1 MSRPLVVFLPSQGP
15 CNTLAY
21 AIIFDS
27 SELAWAF
34 LCFRPVGFPLVDHL
48 MYTRCGSVLARTCA
62 GAIWFTDDDSQLL
75 MAGLGKP
82 A

>member
-34 LCFRPVGFPLVDHL
+34 LCLDQLDFPWL
-48 MYTRCGSVLARTCA
+48 TT
-62 GAIWFTDDDSQLL
+62 
-75 MAGLGKP
+75 
-82 A
+82 